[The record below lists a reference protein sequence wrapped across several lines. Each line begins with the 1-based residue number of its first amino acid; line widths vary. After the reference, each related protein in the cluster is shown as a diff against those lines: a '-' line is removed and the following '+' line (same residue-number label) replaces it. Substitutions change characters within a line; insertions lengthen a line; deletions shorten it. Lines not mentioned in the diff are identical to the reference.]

1 LTPTAQ
7 PSRNSCPLANATSL
21 LLLLLSLLLLLLS
34 LLLLLLLLLLQS
46 GAEPA
51 EKMICELVAQGN
63 CR

>member
-34 LLLLLLLLLLQS
+34 LLLLLLLQS